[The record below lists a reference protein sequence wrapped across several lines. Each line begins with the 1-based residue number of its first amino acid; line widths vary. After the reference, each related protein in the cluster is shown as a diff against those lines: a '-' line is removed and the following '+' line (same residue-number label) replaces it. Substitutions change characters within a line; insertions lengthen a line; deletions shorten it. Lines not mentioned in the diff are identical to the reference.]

1 MQTHMC
7 IEAAVRAAVDLGFSC
22 TLIHD
27 ACATKDLD
35 FQGIKIK
42 ASDVHY
48 STLASLKNYSQVIS
62 TTEYL
67 DSKQE

>member
-1 MQTHMC
+1 MC
-7 IEAAVRAAVDLGFSC
+7 VEAAVRAASDLGFCC

-42 ASDVHY
+42 AFDVHY
-48 STLASLKNYSQVIS
+48 STLASLKNYSRIVS

-67 DSKQE
+67 YPKQE